1 MLLARRSINEL
12 TLACPYL
19 GISFMS
25 AYPDAGLA
33 LPTPRFWAPVAAI
46 GTAQFLVIM
55 NNAMINIALPSLA
68 ADLAIAPAN
77 QSWIVTIYL
86 LSFGSLL
93 LLGGN
98 IADALG
104 HRRVLI
110 AGLAVTALAA
120 LGASLA
126 DTASGYLFWRG
137 LQGAA
142 AAFVSPA
149 AIALISTVF
158 TEPAQRARAFGAY
171 GAVTGAGGGVGLL
184 LGGLLT
190 DVLSWHWAMFASIPI
205 AILAIIGALCALPK
219 SRRATATPVRPLS
232 VLLVIIT
239 VASLLFAI
247 TRVGVAEAL
256 TVCAALALALGS
268 ALALATVERRAIT
281 PLVPRGF
288 FGSPQRTLGLITVG
302 SGALG
307 LTGVFV
313 VLSQQMQELQ
323 GMSPMAAGL
332 ATVPYP
338 LGMVLGAQFAPTL
351 ISRFGASR
359 IAIAGLSIAAVTVVP
374 LAFADSAAYLTVTLP
389 ALIVL
394 SFAISPAFVA
404 GTQLAMS
411 EVDDARSGV
420 AGALLNSASEIGGA
434 IGVAAMS
441 ATGVVAAL
449 ISDSSTPL
457 YGTAMCTAA
466 VLLAG
471 GALAG
476 VRVIRVAN

>member
-1 MLLARRSINEL
+1 MFLARRSSIEP

-19 GISFMS
+19 GIFVMS
-25 AYPDAGLA
+25 AYPDADLV
-33 LPTPRFWAPVAAI
+33 LPSPRFWAPMITI
-46 GTAQFLVIM
+46 GLAQFLVIM

-68 ADLAIAPAN
+68 SDLAIAPAN

-86 LSFGSLL
+86 LTFGSLL
-93 LLGGN
+93 LLGGK
-98 IADALG
+98 IGDALG
-104 HRRVLI
+104 HRRAFV
-110 AGLAVTALAA
+110 AGLLVTALAA
-120 LGASLA
+120 LGAGCA
-126 DTASGYLFWRG
+126 DTASAYLFWRG

-158 TEPAQRARAFGAY
+158 AEPTQRARAFGMY
-171 GAVTGAGGGVGLL
+171 GAVTGAGGGAGLL

-190 DVLSWHWAMFASIPI
+190 DALSWRWAMFASIPI
-205 AILAIIGALCALPK
+205 AVAAIVGALVALPK
-219 SRRATATPVRPLS
+219 SRRTQAAPIRPLS
-232 VLLVIIT
+232 VLLVIVT
-239 VASLLFAI
+239 VAALLFAI
-247 TRVGVAEAL
+247 TRVGVDSVFVSCG
-256 TVCAALALALGS
+256 TLALALSTGS
-268 ALALATVERRAIT
+268 ALIIIERRASAPILPREYFAS
-281 PLVPRGF
+281 PL
-288 FGSPQRTLGLITVG
+288 RTLGLLTVG

-313 VLSQQMQELQ
+313 VLSQQMQVQQ

-338 LGMVLGAQFAPTL
+338 IGMVLGAQLAPRC
-351 ISRFGASR
+351 ISRFGATCV
-359 IAIAGLSIAAVTVVP
+359 AIAGLSISAVSVLP
-374 LAFADSAAYLTVTLP
+374 LAFADADNYASVTLP

-394 SFAISPAFVA
+394 SLAISPAFVA

-411 EVDDARSGV
+411 EVSTGSSGV

-441 ATGVVAAL
+441 ATGVIAAL
-449 ISDSSTPL
+449 LNDSATPV

-466 VLLAG
+466 ILLAG

-476 VRVIRVAN
+476 VRVIREAN

>member
-1 MLLARRSINEL
+1 
-12 TLACPYL
+12 
-19 GISFMS
+19 MS
-25 AYPDAGLA
+25 VTPDADLV
-33 LPTPRFWAPVAAI
+33 LPTPRFWPPIIAI
-46 GTAQFLVIM
+46 GLAQFLVIM

-68 ADLAIAPAN
+68 TDLAITPAN

-93 LLGGN
+93 LLGGK
-98 IADALG
+98 IGDALG
-104 HRRVLI
+104 HRRVLV
-110 AGLAVTALAA
+110 AGLAVTAVAA
-120 LGASLA
+120 LGTGLA
-126 DTASGYLFWRG
+126 ESASGYLFWRG

-149 AIALISTVF
+149 AIAQISTVF
-158 TEPAQRARAFGAY
+158 SAPTQRARAFGVY
-171 GAVTGAGGGVGLL
+171 GAVTGAGGGAGLL

-190 DVLSWHWAMFASIPI
+190 DALSWRWAMFVSIPI
-205 AILAIIGALCALPK
+205 AAVAMIGVLYALPT
-219 SRRATATPVRPLS
+219 SRRTSTTPLRPLS
-232 VLLVIIT
+232 VLLVIST
-239 VASLLFAI
+239 VAALLFAI
-247 TRVGVAEAL
+247 TRVGVDSAL
-256 TVCAALALALGS
+256 TVCIALVIALAAGGTLA
-268 ALALATVERRAIT
+268 AIERRAT
-281 PLVPRGF
+281 APLVPRAYF
-288 FGSPQRTLGLITVG
+288 RAPLRTLGLITVG

-313 VLSQQMQELQ
+313 VLSQQMQSEQ

-332 ATVPYP
+332 ATAPYP
-338 LGMVLGAQFAPTL
+338 IGMVLGAHFAPRL
-351 ISRFGASR
+351 ISRFGAPR
-359 IAIAGLSIAAVTVVP
+359 VAIAGLGIAAVSVLP
-374 LAFADSAAYLTVTLP
+374 LTIAGSAAYSTVTLP

-394 SFAISPAFVA
+394 SLAISPAFVA

-411 EVDDARSGV
+411 EVADGDSGV

-441 ATGVVAAL
+441 ATGVITAVLSGSAAP
-449 ISDSSTPL
+449 I

-466 VLLAG
+466 ALLAG